1 MMETM
6 GISMRLDL
14 DVRVRLQ
21 RQINGAFTPG
31 APIDSKDLFAGRIS
45 QVQKVLNVVFQK
57 GTHAALFGER
67 GVGKTSLANII
78 FDTLVWGGLSSYS
91 RARTNC
97 TETGTFDEI
106 WRFLFRQFTFEQPE
120 GTTITLDMAFPE
132 NGPLLPEN
140 IRETLQLVNYPT
152 LIILDEFDGVTDRGT
167 RKAIADTIK
176 TLSDNA
182 VDTTVLVVG
191 VAESLDQLIGE
202 HPSIERALREVHMQ
216 RMSKIELLEIID
228 KGVGKC
234 DGISIDD
241 EPLGRIADYSQGLPY
256 YTHLLARE
264 AALNAVQSDRLV
276 IKMEDLQAAIRE
288 AVDSHLGSNL
298 TLYNKATTAARGIYF
313 KPVLLA
319 CALAPKDE
327 KGYFY
332 AKDIVDPLGIIARKE
347 ISIEQFA
354 QHLRDFSTT
363 RGPILER
370 SGRRYRFIKPM
381 MEPYVTLRGLA
392 DGLITESQLSHPS
405 ALSTEP
411 EQLSL
416 LFDASAPPSEI

>member
-1 MMETM
+1 M
-6 GISMRLDL
+6 GGM
-14 DVRVRLQ
+14 
-21 RQINGAFTPG
+21 
-31 APIDSKDLFAGRIS
+31 SK
-45 QVQKVLNVVFQK
+45 
-57 GTHAALFGER
+57 
-67 GVGKTSLANII
+67 
-78 FDTLVWGGLSSYS
+78 YS

-132 NGPLLPEN
+132 NGPLLPEH
-140 IRETLQLVNYPT
+140 IRETLQLVDYPT

-167 RKAIADTIK
+167 RKSIADTIK

-216 RMSKIELLEIID
+216 RMSKNELLEIID

-234 DGISIDD
+234 DGLSIED

-264 AALNAVQSDRLV
+264 AALSAVQSGRLAV
-276 IKMEDLQAAIRE
+276 KMEDLQAAIRE
-288 AVDSHLGSNL
+288 AVDGHLGSNL

-319 CALAPKDE
+319 CSLAPKDE

-332 AKDIVDPLGIIARKE
+332 AKDIVDPLRIIARKA
-347 ISIEQFA
+347 IGIEQFA

-370 SGRRYRFIKPM
+370 DGRRYRFIKPM

-392 DGLITESQLSHPS
+392 DGLITESQLNHPS

-416 LFDASAPPSEI
+416 LFDISAPPPEI